1 MEKARNMKKM
11 KNNAKTQLEMIQ
23 EMQNKEAQNK
33 EAVRIVTTA
42 QAREFLTVQDVSILT
57 GFCTKTVRKLFMSD
71 GFPMVQFGHQWLVRR
86 TDYEAWI
93 QKNKRAN

>member
-1 MEKARNMKKM
+1 MKKM
-11 KNNAKTQLEMIQ
+11 RNNAKTQLEMMQ
-23 EMQNKEAQNK
+23 EMQNKEAIT
-33 EAVRIVTTA
+33 IVKA
-42 QAREFLTVQDVSILT
+42 QSREFLTVKDVSILT